1 MFNMCP
7 PEKQLPS
14 FKLKKKKKKKTAG
27 VFSQHLDLFMV

>member
-14 FKLKKKKKKKTAG
+14 FKLKKKKTAG
-27 VFSQHLDLFMV
+27 IFSQHLDLFMV

>member
-14 FKLKKKKKKKTAG
+14 FKLKKKKKKTAG
-27 VFSQHLDLFMV
+27 IFSQHLDLFMV

>member
-14 FKLKKKKKKKTAG
+14 FKLKKKTAG
-27 VFSQHLDLFMV
+27 ILPQHLDLFMV